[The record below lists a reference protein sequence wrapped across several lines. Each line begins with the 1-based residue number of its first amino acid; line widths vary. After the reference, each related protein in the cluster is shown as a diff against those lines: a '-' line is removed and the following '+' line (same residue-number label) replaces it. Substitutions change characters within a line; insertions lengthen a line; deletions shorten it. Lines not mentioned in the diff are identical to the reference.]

1 MENNGI
7 FKEMKINKQIAITGI
22 TGFVGQNLSL
32 YLADDFDLK
41 GITRKGC
48 NGLSYEAF
56 LKGSNSFDVIIHLAG
71 KAHDLKK
78 TSNDNEYYE
87 VNFELTK
94 KLYNQFLQSDAKQFI
109 YISSVKAVV
118 DSIDGILT
126 EDVISNPV
134 SVYGKSKRMAED
146 YILANLP
153 ETKKVYILRPC
164 MIYGPSNKGNLNLLF
179 DIVRK
184 GFPWPLGAFDNQRS
198 FLSVENL
205 CFVIKELLI
214 QEVVP
219 SGVYNIADDD
229 SVSTNELVT
238 LISKSQNKKVR
249 ILSLPKKMIIN
260 IARTGDLL
268 SLPLNQ
274 ERLHKLTESF
284 VVCNLKI
291 KQAINKPFPVN
302 VKDGL
307 LKTFTSFKK

>member
-1 MENNGI
+1 
-7 FKEMKINKQIAITGI
+7 MKINKQILITGI
-22 TGFVGQNLSL
+22 TGFVGQNLSV
-32 YLADDFDLK
+32 YLADDFDVK
-41 GITRKGC
+41 GITRKGY
-48 NGLSYEAF
+48 NGLTYEAF
-56 LKGSNSFDVIIHLAG
+56 LEGSNPYDVMIHLAG

-94 KLYNQFLQSDAKQFI
+94 KLYNQFLQSEAKQFI

-126 EDVISNPV
+126 EDAISNPV

-164 MIYGPSNKGNLNLLF
+164 MIHGPLNKGNLNLLF
-179 DIVRK
+179 GLVQK
-184 GFPWPLGAFDNQRS
+184 GFPWPLGAFNNQRS

-214 QEVVP
+214 QETIL

-229 SVSTNELVT
+229 SISTNELVT
-238 LISKSQNKKVR
+238 LISKSQNKKAR

-260 IARTGDLL
+260 IARTGDFL
-268 SLPLNQ
+268 SLPLNM

-307 LKTFTSFKK
+307 LKTFTSFKM